1 MINLDTLMEK
11 TPDGDLLRE
20 MIGFAAQRLMELDVE
35 GQTGARPTARRAR
48 SVCRSATMTFD
59 RIWENPRRWRRTA
72 HLQAAQGLLL
82 PGFWIPLHVREGAHA
97 VVQKTYVQGVSTR
110 LVDDLVQAMGMT
122 GISKKQLHEQTS
134 DARITLRG

>member
-1 MINLDTLMEK
+1 MRHASATEEPPITNDMINLHTLMEK
-11 TPDGDLLRE
+11 TRDADLLRE
-20 MIGFAAQRLMELDVE
+20 MIGFAAQRLMELEVE

-82 PGFWIPLHVREGAHA
+82 PRFLESRRTAEKALTA
-97 VVQKTYVQGVSTR
+97 VVQKAYVQGVSTR
-110 LVDDLVQAMGMT
+110 LVDDLSRPWA
-122 GISKKQLHEQTS
+122 
-134 DARITLRG
+134 